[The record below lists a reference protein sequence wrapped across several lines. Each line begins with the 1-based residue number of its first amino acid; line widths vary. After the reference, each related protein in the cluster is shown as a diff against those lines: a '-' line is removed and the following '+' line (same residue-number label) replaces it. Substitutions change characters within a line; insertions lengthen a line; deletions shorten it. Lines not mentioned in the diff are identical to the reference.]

1 MPWREH
7 YMQEANG
14 HSSLDLMVGRL
25 DAKVDFLCDHAIKV
39 DEMFE
44 RGETRMDGHEK
55 QMEAHGRLIVD
66 LGKHLS
72 TLQAKA
78 NKPENPIVSLLKE
91 IHEVMGMKQMAL
103 VFLLIIMAIKSFW
116 YPEEVKALV
125 LALIEH

>member
-55 QMEAHGRLIVD
+55 QIVD
-66 LGKHLS
+66 LGRHLS
-72 TLQAKA
+72 ALQTKA
-78 NKPENPIVSLLKE
+78 DKPESPVVSLLKE
-91 IHEVMGMKQMAL
+91 IHEVMGMKQLAL